1 MSEPVRRLS
10 REEARRI
17 AIRAQ
22 LLDADRPR
30 ELARVVDRLTFLQ
43 LDPTA
48 AIAPSADLV
57 AWSRLGERYAPTQLQ
72 EGAER
77 DRTLFEHRMQPTVLE
92 PRLAMVRPMAD
103 LGLFLG
109 EMVAARSSGWTRGL
123 EWMEAN
129 DGFRRRV
136 LDQLRDSGP
145 LISRDIPDSSDVPWQ
160 SSGWTHDRNVTQML
174 EFLLARGEVAVAA
187 RRGRERLWDLAER
200 IYPGDTPVVPA
211 DEARRI
217 RDERWLRALGV
228 ARPKVV
234 GEAGI
239 PVEIDGASGAWR
251 LDPDATAEGFT
262 GRTALLSPF
271 DRLTHD
277 RARTRDLFDFDYLLE
292 MYKPKD
298 KRRWGFFALP
308 ILHGDQLTGK
318 VDAVADREANVLRV
332 NAIHEDVEFEPGT
345 AAAVEAELAALA
357 GWLGLERVRRA

>member
-109 EMVAARSSGWTRGL
+109 EMVAARSSRRQTASGHARPARPTSRSRKPTQMVAGRSSRRQTATGHVL
-123 EWMEAN
+123 P
-129 DGFRRRV
+129 GRPHRRV
-136 LDQLRDSGP
+136 RLADGDGRCRSP
-145 LISRDIPDSSDVPWQ
+145 SR
-160 SSGWTHDRNVTQML
+160 R
-174 EFLLARGEVAVAA
+174 
-187 RRGRERLWDLAER
+187 
-200 IYPGDTPVVPA
+200 
-211 DEARRI
+211 
-217 RDERWLRALGV
+217 
-228 ARPKVV
+228 K
-234 GEAGI
+234 
-239 PVEIDGASGAWR
+239 
-251 LDPDATAEGFT
+251 
-262 GRTALLSPF
+262 
-271 DRLTHD
+271 
-277 RARTRDLFDFDYLLE
+277 
-292 MYKPKD
+292 
-298 KRRWGFFALP
+298 
-308 ILHGDQLTGK
+308 
-318 VDAVADREANVLRV
+318 
-332 NAIHEDVEFEPGT
+332 
-345 AAAVEAELAALA
+345 
-357 GWLGLERVRRA
+357 

>member
-30 ELARVVDRLTFLQ
+30 DLAAVVERLTFLQ

-57 AWSRLGERYAPTQLQ
+57 AWSRLGERYAPAQLQ
-72 EGAER
+72 TAVER
-77 DRTLFEHRMQPTVLE
+77 DRNLFEHRMQPTVME

-103 LGLFLG
+103 LGLFLA
-109 EMVAARSSGWTRGL
+109 EMAAWSSGWARGV
-123 EWMEAN
+123 EWLQAN
-129 DGFRRRV
+129 SGFRRRV
-136 LDQLRDSGP
+136 LDRLRDAGP
-145 LISRDIPDSSDVPWQ
+145 VTSRDIPDTSEVAWQ

-200 IYPGDTPVVPA
+200 IHPADTPVVPA
-211 DEARRI
+211 DQARAI

-228 ARPKVV
+228 ARPKLV
-234 GEAGI
+234 GDAGI
-239 PVEIDGASGAWR
+239 QVEVEGTSGAWR
-251 LDPDATAEGFT
+251 LDPDATAEGFA
-262 GRTALLSPF
+262 GRTVLLSPF

-277 RARTRDLFDFDYLLE
+277 RARGRDLFEFDYLLE

-308 ILHGDQLTGK
+308 ILHGDRLVGK
-318 VDAVADREANVLRV
+318 VDAAADRDAAVLQL
-332 NAIHEDVEFEPGT
+332 NAVHEDVPFDRGVTP
-345 AAAVEAELAALA
+345 AVNAELAALA
-357 GWLGLERVRRA
+357 SWLGLERVRRA